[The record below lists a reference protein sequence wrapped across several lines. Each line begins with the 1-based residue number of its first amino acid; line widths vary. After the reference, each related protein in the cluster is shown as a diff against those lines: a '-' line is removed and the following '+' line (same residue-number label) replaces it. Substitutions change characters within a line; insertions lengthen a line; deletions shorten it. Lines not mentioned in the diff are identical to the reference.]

1 MRKSFTLFMLMLM
14 AHITFANAA
23 DVILSADFNNGY
35 TTEGWIAHDTNGDG
49 VSWSITDQLN
59 GYVYNGINTTQD
71 ANDWLFTPAFEV
83 KTDKHYLLTYTVA
96 QRGAYNSDFITISYG
111 QEAQPQSMNDII
123 VEDEYNMHGGMITR
137 NRRISF
143 PEDGTY
149 VLGIKLTSP
158 SDNGIVSI
166 KSLSIVESQ
175 PCTPQA
181 VPAMVANMD
190 ADNQTVKLKWVNPRK
205 DIENVYITNKM
216 NALVYEDNTL
226 VETLEDVVPGN
237 VQEFNFKPATFSGKH
252 DISVSVVVDGLES
265 EKTSKTLNYDDING
279 SLQAIYTFPLQS
291 KSDFELWK
299 VSNFDNDNYKWQYY
313 SRTAYISGFDK
324 NTNDWLITPG
334 CELEANKRYVLTYE
348 LASGRDFPA
357 SLDVTMGNEQ
367 NSTSQTT
374 ILASYRELYQN
385 GFALYESPQFEVES
399 TGSYYFGFHALYVSN
414 SLDLKNVTI
423 NIVNAGGSSQ
433 EEELVWEEPEEEILP
448 DNINGDL
455 NFQEPYHQRLSSECV
470 ELYAAYTY
478 ALIDEY
484 TLAPEGIY
492 HLTSGESGYAV
503 DFNNPEASM
512 LISGGAVYH
521 DGKIYCNEYDAS
533 GNYQEAY
540 PIWKIL
546 DANTFEVISQT
557 TLNNNCENTTVAM
570 AYDATTNKIYGLV
583 KDYVDSYLVEI
594 DPATGAMARIGDRL
608 DYHYRFTTIGCNVQG
623 QLYCIY
629 MTEDNIDGTQTQYLA
644 RINKQTGDIATIGQ
658 ITGVNMMP
666 GDMPINMKMRQAL
679 FFNNQTGKMYWYLCS
694 SSSALGS
701 QYGAIFEV
709 NTINANAA
717 LQTWRTD
724 IFAIS
729 GAFFAE
735 PLMQAPDIITNVNYT
750 PEQIGSLNG
759 VINFTLPEKTY
770 SLEPL
775 SGTIGYKILMASDRS
790 LLYTG
795 EGQPG
800 ETITINHT
808 AEEGIYDVLF
818 IAYNDKGE
826 SAVKK
831 YSILVGYDLPGPPEN
846 LLLTDD
852 GFTTTV
858 LTWDAPITGIH
869 NQAYDKSRLTYNV
882 YRYPDDALI
891 ASGLTETRFVDT
903 HGDEMTLYKYI
914 VFSCNDGEQTLGR
927 RSNEIVIGA
936 PLSVPYG
943 GVFAEANDM
952 YNYYTIL
959 DENDDYYTWTYDS
972 STGAAFYPY
981 NYQLHADDWMISP
994 PIRYY
999 EGDVYTLQFS
1009 AFSLS
1014 EEYPES
1020 LLVTFG
1026 SGKNPYSQ
1034 STILLDLP
1042 ELPTIDENDNIN
1054 VYSIDITV
1062 PLSGVYYYG
1071 FKAYSPE
1078 WSSYLYLYDI
1088 SMKLKSSGAV
1098 NEVQSYNRDFDAYY
1112 YNGGISVINPNA
1124 HDIAIYN
1131 VNGVLMHRSNET
1143 QYNVTLTPGVYMV
1156 RSAQSVVKIVVR

>member
-1 MRKSFTLFMLMLM
+1 M
-14 AHITFANAA
+14 AHIAFANETN
-23 DVILSADFNNGY
+23 VIFSADFNDGY
-35 TTEGWIAHDTNGDG
+35 TTEGWTTHDANGDG
-49 VSWSITDQLN
+49 TSWSIDNQLN
-59 GYVYNGINTTQD
+59 GYVYNGMNISEG

-83 KTDKHYLLTYTVA
+83 KADKCYILTYAVA
-96 QRGAYNSDFITISYG
+96 QRGAFDKDVITISYG
-111 QEAQPQSMNDII
+111 KEAQPQSMNNTII
-123 VEDEYNMHGGMITR
+123 EDEYNMHGGMQVR
-137 NRRISF
+137 SRRLSF
-143 PEDGTY
+143 PDDASY
-149 VLGIKLTSP
+149 VLGIKLTSTP
-158 SDNGIVSI
+158 DNGIVSI
-166 KSLSIVESQ
+166 KNISIVESQ
-175 PCTPQA
+175 PSTPQA
-181 VPAMVANMD
+181 SPAMVANID
-190 ADNQTVKLKWVNPRK
+190 AENQAVKLKWVNPRK
-205 DIENVYITNKM
+205 DIENIYIANKM
-216 NALVYEDNTL
+216 DARVYEDDILITTIEG
-226 VETLEDVVPGN
+226 VAPGK
-237 VQEFNFKPATFSGKH
+237 VQEYTLSPTTFSGKH
-252 DISVSVVVDGLES
+252 NISISFVVDGLES
-265 EKTSKTLNYDDING
+265 EKTTKTVDYDDING
-279 SLQAIYTFPLQS
+279 TLQPVYTFPLSSQ
-291 KSDFELWK
+291 SDFELWK
-299 VSNFDNDNYKWQYY
+299 VSNFDNDVCKWQYY
-313 SRTAYISGFDK
+313 SRSVYISAFDK
-324 NTNDWLITPG
+324 NVNDWIITPG
-334 CELEANKRYVLTYE
+334 CELEAGTRYVLTYE

-357 SLDVTMGNEQ
+357 SLDVTMGNQ
-367 NSTSQTT
+367 QTSTSQST
-374 ILASYRELYQN
+374 ILASYRDMYQN

-399 TGSYYFGFHALYVSN
+399 AGTYYFGFHALFVSN
-414 SLDLKNVTI
+414 SLDLRNVTLNII
-423 NIVNAGGSSQ
+423 NVGDGSQS
-433 EEELVWEEPEEEILP
+433 EEELVWEEPQEEVIP

-478 ALIDEY
+478 AAIDEY
-484 TLAPEGIY
+484 TLAPQGIY
-492 HLTSGESGYAV
+492 HMTSSEDGYAV
-503 DFNNPEASM
+503 DFKNPDASM

-533 GNYQEAY
+533 GNYQEAF

-546 DANTFEVISQT
+546 DAKTFEVISQT

-570 AYDATTNKIYGLV
+570 AYDATSDKIYGLV
-583 KDYVDSYLVEI
+583 KDYIDTYLVEI
-594 DPATGAMARIGDRL
+594 DPATGAMTRLSDRL
-608 DYHYRFTTIGCNVQG
+608 DYHYRYTTIGCNIHG

-644 RINKQTGDIATIGQ
+644 RINKSTGAIATIGQ

-666 GDMPINMKMRQAL
+666 GDLPLNMKMRQAL

-709 NTINANAA
+709 NTLNANAA

-724 IFAIS
+724 IYAIS

-735 PLMQAPDIITNVNYT
+735 PMMQAPGIITDVKYT
-750 PEQIGSLNG
+750 PEEVGSLNG
-759 VINFTLPEKTY
+759 VINFTLPDVTY

-775 SGTIGYKILMASDRS
+775 NGTVGYKLLKADDRS
-790 LLYTG
+790 VLYTG

-800 ETITINHT
+800 ETIAINHA

-826 SAVKK
+826 SAEKV

-891 ASGLTETRFVDT
+891 AEGLTETRFVDH

-914 VFSCNDGEQTLGR
+914 VFSCNDGEQTMGR

-943 GVFAEANDM
+943 GVFAEPNDM

-959 DENDDYYTWTYDS
+959 DENDDYYTWTYDG

-981 NYQLHADDWMISP
+981 NFQRHADDWMISP
-994 PIRYY
+994 PIKYY

-1014 EEYPES
+1014 EDYPES

-1026 SGKNPYSQ
+1026 SGKNPFSQ
-1034 STILLDLP
+1034 STILLDMP
-1042 ELPTIDENDNIN
+1042 ELPAIDEEDNVN
-1054 VYSIDITV
+1054 VYSVDITV

-1078 WSSYLYLYDI
+1078 WSSYLYLYNI
-1088 SMKLKSSGAV
+1088 TMTMKSNGSV
-1098 NEVQSYNRDFDAYY
+1098 NGVQSYNRDFDAYY
-1112 YNGGISVINPNA
+1112 YNGGITVINPNA

-1131 VNGVLMHRSNET
+1131 INGIMMHRSNET